1 MRLRKQFFT
10 GRSFFRI
17 NAPASRPATVC
28 RPALRGW
35 HARERNDAAAFVDDG
50 RSCSCRH
57 YRSRHGSA
65 TFLEGLDWDAHEN
78 PPSAAST
85 CRRSESPALRGDPH
99 GHKMRLSSIRK
110 RPPACCRACRAAP
123 ATLVNSAFYHV
134 RDCSPKLLRCRY
146 GGARV
151 TATLQVSLEG
161 AAAPVGFNYVVLY
174 DSRRTRG
181 DSRRKRA

>member
-1 MRLRKQFFT
+1 MSRARGQRARTASLPIGLVEAEEAIMRLRKQFFT

-17 NAPASRPATVC
+17 NAAASRPPIVC

-35 HARERNDAAAFVDDG
+35 HAQERNDAAA
-50 RSCSCRH
+50 
-57 YRSRHGSA
+57 
-65 TFLEGLDWDAHEN
+65 N
-78 PPSAAST
+78 T
-85 CRRSESPALRGDPH
+85 CRRSESPALRRGRSR
-99 GHKMRLSSIRK
+99 HKMRVSSIRN
-110 RPPACCRACRAAP
+110 RPTACCRASRAVP

-146 GGARV
+146 GGAWV

-161 AAAPVGFNYVVLY
+161 AVAAVGFNYVVLY